1 MPRSRPPLRSS
12 WPGRPAGESRPST
25 PSGAAKK
32 GVDARH
38 KAGHDDREVSATHT
52 PTTDFVEPDRRRS
65 HPHGASPF
73 QSAGH
78 DHDSCVDEALDRAA
92 QLCEE
97 RGARLTEL
105 RRDVLRLIWR
115 GHEPVGAYALLEAL
129 RRAHPGAAP
138 PTVYRALE
146 FLIEHGLIHRIE
158 SLNAYVGC
166 ARPERPHVSQF
177 LICGACSAAAELDD
191 PAIAAAVL
199 RRAGELGFAVERQTI
214 EVRGLCPR
222 CQA

>member
-1 MPRSRPPLRSS
+1 MPR
-12 WPGRPAGESRPST
+12 
-25 PSGAAKK
+25 AK
-32 GVDARH
+32 
-38 KAGHDDREVSATHT
+38 
-52 PTTDFVEPDRRRS
+52 PQI
-65 HPHGASPF
+65 ASPF

-78 DHDSCVDEALDRAA
+78 DHENCVDGALDRAA
-92 QLCEE
+92 QLCAV

-129 RRAHPGAAP
+129 RRSDPGAAP

-146 FLIEHGLIHRIE
+146 FLTEHGLIHRIE

-166 ARPERPHVSQF
+166 AQPERPHVSQF

-191 PAIAAAVL
+191 PRIADAVL
-199 RRAGELGFAVERQTI
+199 RRASELGFVVERQTI

-222 CQA
+222 CRQ

>member
-1 MPRSRPPLRSS
+1 M
-12 WPGRPAGESRPST
+12 A
-25 PSGAAKK
+25 
-32 GVDARH
+32 
-38 KAGHDDREVSATHT
+38 
-52 PTTDFVEPDRRRS
+52 RS
-65 HPHGASPF
+65 HPQIASPF
-73 QSAGH
+73 QSAEH
-78 DHDSCVDEALDRAA
+78 DHESCVDGALDRAA
-92 QLCEE
+92 QLCAE

-129 RRAHPGAAP
+129 RRSHPSAAP

-191 PAIAAAVL
+191 PAIASAVL

-214 EVRGLCPR
+214 EVRGRCPR
-222 CQA
+222 CQQ

>member
-1 MPRSRPPLRSS
+1 MARSRPQR
-12 WPGRPAGESRPST
+12 
-25 PSGAAKK
+25 
-32 GVDARH
+32 
-38 KAGHDDREVSATHT
+38 
-52 PTTDFVEPDRRRS
+52 
-65 HPHGASPF
+65 ASPF
-73 QSAGH
+73 QTVGH
-78 DHDSCVDEALDRAA
+78 DHDSCVDGALDRAA
-92 QLCEE
+92 QLCEA
-97 RGARLTEL
+97 RDARLTEL

-115 GHEPVGAYALLEAL
+115 GHEPVGAYAILEGL

-146 FLIEHGLIHRIE
+146 FLTEHGLIHRIE

-177 LICGACSAAAELDD
+177 LICGACGAAAELDD
-191 PAIAAAVL
+191 PMIAAAVL

-222 CQA
+222 CQP